1 MSTAAEGPQIHEFC
15 INAIRVSEAIEAS
28 EEAALGQRL
37 HGIATQRQQLQLAE
51 DQLHDRDN
59 QI

>member
-1 MSTAAEGPQIHEFC
+1 MSSASMQSGM
-15 INAIRVSEAIEAS
+15 SEAIEAS

-51 DQLHDRDN
+51 VALRVHF
-59 QI
+59 IT

>member
-1 MSTAAEGPQIHEFC
+1 MSSASMQSG
-15 INAIRVSEAIEAS
+15 VSEAIEAS

-51 DQLHDRDN
+51 GALLSHD
-59 QI
+59 